1 MVANIANTLH
11 AVVYKPATQLISE
24 CSRSDNWKI
33 RRVTYVMLSHIADGC
48 KNQIE
53 TDLKTVTNVM
63 LGGLNDG
70 DVPCAE

>member
-1 MVANIANTLH
+1 MVANIADALH

-24 CSRSDNWKI
+24 CSRSSDWKI

-70 DVPCAE
+70 GAACAV